1 MTQFPEQFK
10 SRVTSQFINC
20 VSRVLQKLLKY
31 FNGTTIFTFAVP
43 GLLVLSVIFY
53 LNLSDLESV
62 MFSFGSSLQ
71 YCHKLADVFA

>member
-10 SRVTSQFINC
+10 SRV
-20 VSRVLQKLLKY
+20 
-31 FNGTTIFTFAVP
+31 IFTFAVP

-71 YCHKLADVFA
+71 YCHKPADVFA